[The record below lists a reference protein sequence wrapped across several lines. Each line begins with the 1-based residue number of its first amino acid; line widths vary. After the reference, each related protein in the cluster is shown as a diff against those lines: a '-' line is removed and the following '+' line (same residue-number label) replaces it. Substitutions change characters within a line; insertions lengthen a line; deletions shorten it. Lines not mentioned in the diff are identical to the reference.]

1 MKRGKNPFH
10 PIMVKKKKKN
20 IFVMLALSV
29 TALCV
34 FVFVLSLF
42 QKSTYITADLF
53 VTGGEWWWGTPSP
66 PYWLG
71 NPVSRGAVEYDIKG
85 RKLVEVLSVEKFE
98 EVGRTSM
105 VLQVRL
111 LVSKNMLTKK
121 YRFKQNPLEIGTT
134 ISISPGSTQLYA
146 NVTGIEGI
154 QLLGN
159 TEKQRVVVRLFNV
172 FPWQADA
179 IHVGDVM
186 KNSSGEVAKVL
197 SKEVVIAEKT
207 IVTENTQLSSDVPGR
222 RPGQLVLVKSDP
234 LRRDV
239 TMELE
244 IAVRVIN
251 DQRYFG
257 FTQTVKVGEYLYI
270 SLPSIFINP
279 VIISL
284 SPPAS

>member
-1 MKRGKNPFH
+1 MF
-10 PIMVKKKKKN
+10 KKN
-20 IFVMLALSV
+20 IFT
-29 TALCV
+29 TAVIFVATLCLL
-34 FVFVLSLF
+34 VFVLFLF
-42 QKSTYITADLF
+42 QKPTYITANLF

-71 NPVSRGAVEYDIKG
+71 SPVSRGAIEYDIKG

-105 VLQVRL
+105 ILQVRL
-111 LVSKNMLTKK
+111 LISKNVLTKK

-134 ISISPGSTQLYA
+134 ISISPGSVQLYA
-146 NVTGIEGI
+146 NVTGIEGV

-159 TEKQRVVVRLFNV
+159 AEKQRVVVRLFNV

-186 KNSSGEVAKVL
+186 KSGSEEVAKVL
-197 SKEVVIAEKT
+197 TKEVVAAEKT
-207 IVTENTQLSSDVPGR
+207 IVTESTQLSYDAPGKR
-222 RPGQLVLVKSDP
+222 SGQLVLLRSDP

-239 TMELE
+239 TMEME
-244 IAVRVIN
+244 IAVRTVN
-251 DQRYFG
+251 NQRYFG
-257 FTQTVKVGEYLYI
+257 FTQTVKVGEYVYI

-284 SPPAS
+284 SPLSP